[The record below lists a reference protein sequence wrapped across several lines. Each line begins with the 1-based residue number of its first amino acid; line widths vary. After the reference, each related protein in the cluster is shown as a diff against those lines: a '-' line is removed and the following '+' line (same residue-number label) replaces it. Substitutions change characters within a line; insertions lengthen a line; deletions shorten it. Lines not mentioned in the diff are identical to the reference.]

1 MSGDPMSSGLM
12 ILIGLF
18 VAPLVLLVGGFA
30 VMIAAAHLRNW
41 MARPRGPELIV
52 PSWRITEQRD
62 RRVVV
67 QGDDPVACAEDD
79 RRAVAALLAAD
90 RECVARLRRAKAG
103 PRVIAHGNAAEG
115 SEGAVTVVE
124 VVPAGPEAL
133 AEAEALM
140 RQFRLPARHR
150 R

>member
-1 MSGDPMSSGLM
+1 MTSGLM
-12 ILIGLF
+12 MIVALF
-18 VAPLVLLVGGFA
+18 CAPLILLVAGFV
-30 VMIAAAHLRNW
+30 VMICVANLRNW

-90 RECVARLRRAKAG
+90 RDLVAAMRRMK
-103 PRVIAHGNAAEG
+103 PRQRVIRHGLPEG

-124 VVPAGPEAL
+124 VVPTGPVAW
-133 AEAEALM
+133 AEAEAIR
-140 RQFRLPARHR
+140 RQFGMPARRATGHK
-150 R
+150 